1 MANILVL
8 DDNEILLEVVKD
20 SISMTDHSVT
30 ATSNSYQIENILKD
44 NTFDLII
51 TDIIMPDREG
61 FEIII
66 HLRKNYPET
75 KVIAM
80 TGKDM
85 GEALNLLEMAQSMG
99 ADAVLS
105 KPFTPK
111 ELISLINK
119 TLDSV

>member
-20 SISMTDHSVT
+20 SIQMTDHTVT
-30 ATSNSYQIENILKD
+30 ATKDSYHIDEILKEQ
-44 NTFDLII
+44 TFDLII

-66 HLRKNYPET
+66 HLRKNYPKT

-80 TGKDM
+80 TGKNM
-85 GEALNLLEMAQSMG
+85 GEALDLLEMAQSIG
-99 ADAVLS
+99 ADAALS
-105 KPFTPK
+105 KPFSPK
-111 ELISLINK
+111 ELISIIDK
-119 TLDSV
+119 TLG